1 MDEHTEIN
9 SARWLNSFFV
19 AWGLFVVSML
29 LPAAD
34 SFYGWQC
41 AAVCAMILKD
51 APFQIMQVYYFLFTI
66 PNVVMLLSVLLFFSR
81 KKTATWMVAI
91 AGASFL
97 YVLSFLIVA
106 AKSDFPLRFG
116 YYVWLA
122 SFFVLAGELLRLM
135 KGNKVPL
142 IPTPVAA

>member
-1 MDEHTEIN
+1 MNTQKSI
-9 SARWLNSFFV
+9 APRGLNSFFV

-51 APFQIMQVYYFLFTI
+51 APVQIMQVYYFLFTI
-66 PNVVMLLSVLLFFSR
+66 TNVVMLLSVPLFFSR
-81 KKTATWMVAI
+81 KKIATWMIAVA
-91 AGASFL
+91 GVSVL
-97 YVLSFLIVA
+97 YVLSFLVVA
-106 AKSDFPLRFG
+106 AKSEFPLRIG

-142 IPTPVAA
+142 IATPVTA